1 MAQFENK
8 VDEIN
13 WKWKSNM
20 ASKQNSSGASSCDP
34 ILEMT
39 KKKNLILEVD
49 KSIHEH
55 EWWMHS
61 NIFLLKLTCN
71 STYAIFC
78 LQWQGRARIRLKVGH
93 LNIFKSL
100 VLKENAIKEIHE
112 INNRS
117 DLKRLKNVQW
127 SVATPQHCR
136 SCTPLYSCMDTKEE
150 SWPPLDLNIE
160 FKFSEKNVLFLC
172 HT

>member
-1 MAQFENK
+1 MKSTENENPTWRPNKIRQVRHLVTQFS
-8 VDEIN
+8 
-13 WKWKSNM
+13 KW
-20 ASKQNSSGASSCDP
+20 Q
-34 ILEMT
+34 
-39 KKKNLILEVD
+39 KKNNLILEVD

>member
-39 KKKNLILEVD
+39 KKNNLILEVD